1 MNIKLLCFWV
11 LVAVLPVKTAWS
23 QSIPSNVPQN
33 GLVGWWPFNGTA
45 TDESPNA
52 NDGTGYQVVPATDRF
67 GIFDRAYFF
76 NGANSYIEVPH
87 NAALNSMP
95 ISFSYWIKSAGD
107 IDGGQIINKYCCAT
121 WDGYNIQVFDMNGGN
136 YSEYFEYA
144 YFRGTCNGIFQS
156 YCNPFEFP
164 IDSVFNNE
172 WYHFV
177 FIVDTSGSKV
187 YRNGQLFVEQ
197 DWFTNAGN
205 DPLQT
210 ITPITNNLNLT
221 FGKANVPFGTSSY
234 FNGIIDDI
242 GIWDRALTEAEVLS
256 LYGDPNDF
264 CSPSMRIFP
273 DYNQNCL
280 RDQGEGSAYISQIPL
295 VIEPEEIY
303 VLTDNVGEVYLCGLN
318 LADGPHQV
326 SISTDNSPWTTEC
339 PETIDFNVQNG
350 IIQSMPEFGLYS
362 TSPCPQPDVS
372 IFCPTIR
379 RCSEHSWPI
388 YVNACNLP
396 SGTDVIQE
404 AYVDVVLDSFIYIES
419 ATLPYQDLGQ
429 FVYRFDIGDLNP
441 GQCNNFVI
449 NVNFGCEFELGET
462 VCMEARMFPVQ
473 ECELDDEGEFE
484 EDEDC
489 PSWEWDNSRIDVE
502 GWCSGDSVYF
512 DVKNIGSGNMD
523 CFRQVNLFVDY
534 GLQET
539 DSVKLNAG
547 AQRTLRYPCSG
558 ETYILKANQHP
569 FHPGN
574 SHPTDFVENCGGT
587 NWTPGVVNCYPHD
600 DVDPVVDIFC
610 GTVVGSFDPNDKTG
624 YPLGFGPQHDILPGQ
639 QLNYVIRFQNTG
651 TAEAYNIVVRD
662 TLDTDLDILS
672 LVMGAASHS
681 YTFQIDS
688 GRVLKWTFANI
699 MLPDSTTNE
708 EESHGFITYTINQSD
723 MHPNG
728 TTITNSAAIYFD
740 SNDPIIT
747 NTTLHTIND
756 QLDILAGEQQL
767 NDSNSKTTIL
777 QAFPNPFE
785 NTITVVKNT
794 NDACPFEITD
804 ITGRVVKTGVLVNDQ
819 TLLSM
824 ENIPSGVYLMRALTI
839 ANNSIKIIKH

>member
-1 MNIKLLCFWV
+1 MK
-11 LVAVLPVKTAWS
+11 
-23 QSIPSNVPQN
+23 PSNTT
-33 GLVGWWPFNGTA
+33 GGT
-45 TDESPNA
+45 
-52 NDGTGYQVVPATDRF
+52 
-67 GIFDRAYFF
+67 IF
-76 NGANSYIEVPH
+76 
-87 NAALNSMP
+87 
-95 ISFSYWIKSAGD
+95 W
-107 IDGGQIINKYCCAT
+107 KYT
-121 WDGYNIQVFDMNGGN
+121 SSSWNGYNISYWLNNGTEWVWEFAYRAAFHAGIYQTYDNPNYWLVEDTIPDGN
-136 YSEYFEYA
+136 WHHY
-144 YFRGTCNGIFQS
+144 
-156 YCNPFEFP
+156 
-164 IDSVFNNE
+164 
-172 WYHFV
+172 V
-177 FIVDTSGSKV
+177 FIVDSLNGKIYKDGEQIGNYTWWFGS
-187 YRNGQLFVEQ
+187 
-197 DWFTNAGN
+197 DS
-205 DPLQT
+205 
-210 ITPITNNLNLT
+210 PITTPQATTAPDNLK
-221 FGKANVPFGTSSY
+221 FGGGYT
-234 FNGIIDDI
+234 GHLDDI
-242 GIWDRALTEAEVLS
+242 GIWNRALSEVEIAE
-256 LYGDPNDF
+256 LYAGGIGFCDP
-264 CSPSMRIFP
+264 SIRIFP
-273 DYNQNCL
+273 DYNQNCSL
-280 RDQGEGSAYISQIPL
+280 DQGEYSSYISQIPL

-662 TLDTDLDILS
+662 TVDSDVDILS
-672 LVMGAASHS
+672 LVMGPVSHN